1 MNFRKFITKQGT
13 VVLAGRNAENN
24 EELIKQVKGSEEVF
38 HTEHPGSPFVNIK
51 GKPKRGDIKMAA
63 IFCARY
69 SRDWK
74 KNKKDIIVHRFKGK
88 NISKIKGMK
97 IGTFNVRKFKK
108 IVVKKADIIKCGL
121 RESNPHPNLGKVVSS
136 H

>member
-13 VVLAGRNAENN
+13 VILAGKNDENN
-24 EELIKQVKGSEEVF
+24 EELIKQARDSEEVF

-51 GKPKRGDIKMAA
+51 GKPKRGDLKAAA

-74 KNKKDIIVHRFKGK
+74 KKQKRYNY
-88 NISKIKGMK
+88 
-97 IGTFNVRKFKK
+97 T
-108 IVVKKADIIKCGL
+108 
-121 RESNPHPNLGKVVSS
+121 
-136 H
+136 

>member
-13 VVLAGRNAENN
+13 VILAGKNAENN
-24 EELIKQVKGSEEVF
+24 EELIKQIKDSEEVF

-51 GKPKRGDIKMAA
+51 GKPKRSDIKAAA

-69 SRDWK
+69 SKDWK
-74 KNKKDIIVHRFKGK
+74 KNKKDMIIHRFKGK
-88 NISKIKGMK
+88 NIYKSKGMK
-97 IGTFNVRKFKK
+97 IGTFGVEKFKK
-108 IVVKKADIIKCGL
+108 IRVKKVDIEKCGL
-121 RESNPHPNLGKVVSS
+121 RESNPHPNLGKVVSY

>member
-13 VVLAGRNAENN
+13 VILAGKNAENN
-24 EELIKQVKGSEEVF
+24 EELIKQVKANEEVF

-51 GKPKRGDIKMAA
+51 GKTKRGDIKAAA

-69 SRDWK
+69 SKDWK
-74 KNKKDIIVHRFKGK
+74 KNKKDIIIHRFKGK
-88 NISKIKGMK
+88 NIYKSKGMK
-97 IGTFNVRKFKK
+97 TGTFGIKKFKK
-108 IVVKKADIIKCGL
+108 IVVKKVDIKKCGL
-121 RESNPHPNLGKVVSS
+121 RESNPHPNLGKVVSY

>member
-13 VVLAGRNAENN
+13 VILAGKNDENN
-24 EELIKQVKGSEEVF
+24 EELIKQIKDNEEVF
-38 HTEHPGSPFVNIK
+38 HTEYPGSPFVNIK
-51 GKPKRGDIKMAA
+51 GKPKRGDIKIAA

-74 KNKKDIIVHRFKGK
+74 KNKKNILVHRFKGK
-88 NISKIKGMK
+88 DIYKSKGMK
-97 IGTFNVRKFKK
+97 IGTFGVEKFKK
-108 IVVKKADIIKCGL
+108 MVVKRTDIKKCGL
-121 RESNPHPNLGKVVSS
+121 RESNPHPNLGKVVSY